1 MDRKHTKTIIIIMA
15 AIIFALLVAVGI
27 LVVNAAK
34 IPMPAECPPSVRWDG
49 QVYAY
54 RGEKLSGDHAAAEV
68 LGNITAVVDLSRMPQ
83 NDGEANWPAVGAEIG
98 KIGDETAIYV
108 YSAWYRLEPEK

>member
-15 AIIFALLVAVGI
+15 AIIFGLLVAVGI
-27 LVVNAAK
+27 LLVNAAK
-34 IPMPAECPPSVRWDG
+34 IPMPAACPPSVRWDG

-108 YSAWYRLEPEK
+108 YRAWYRLEPEK

>member
-1 MDRKHTKTIIIIMA
+1 MDRKHTKIIIIIMA

-27 LVVNAAK
+27 LLVNAAK
-34 IPMPAECPPSVRWDG
+34 IPVPAECPPSVRWAG

-54 RGEKLSGDHAAAEV
+54 RGEKLNDEYAAAEV
-68 LGNITAVVDLSRMPQ
+68 QGHVTSVVDLSSMPQ

>member
-27 LVVNAAK
+27 LLVNAAK

-49 QVYAY
+49 RGYVY
-54 RGEKLSGDHAAAEV
+54 GEKLSGDHAAAEV

-83 NDGEANWPAVGAEIG
+83 NDGEANWPVIGAEVG
-98 KIGDETAIYV
+98 RIGDELAIYT
-108 YSAWYRLEPEK
+108 YSAWYSLTPNN

>member
-15 AIIFALLVAVGI
+15 AIILALLVAVGI
-27 LVVNAAK
+27 LLVNAAK
-34 IPMPAECPPSVRWDG
+34 IPVPAACPPSVRWDG

-54 RGEKLSGDHAAAEV
+54 RSEKLSGDHAAAEV
-68 LGNITAVVDLSRMPQ
+68 QGHITSVVDLSRMPQ
-83 NDGEANWPAVGAEIG
+83 NDGEANWPAAGAEIG

>member
-1 MDRKHTKTIIIIMA
+1 MDRKHTKIIIIIMA
-15 AIIFALLVAVGI
+15 AIILALLVAVGI

-34 IPMPAECPPSVRWDG
+34 IPVPAACPPSVRWDG

-54 RGEKLSGDHAAAEV
+54 RSEKLSDEHAAAEV
-68 LGNITAVVDLSRMPQ
+68 LGNITSVVDLSRMPQ
-83 NDGEANWPAVGAEIG
+83 NDGEANWPVIGAEVG
-98 KIGDETAIYV
+98 RIGDELAIYT

>member
-1 MDRKHTKTIIIIMA
+1 MDRKHTKIIIIIMA

-49 QVYAY
+49 QVYA
-54 RGEKLSGDHAAAEV
+54 
-68 LGNITAVVDLSRMPQ
+68 
-83 NDGEANWPAVGAEIG
+83 
-98 KIGDETAIYV
+98 
-108 YSAWYRLEPEK
+108 